1 MWYRKKINRKKRRHC
16 EDKNCKHYC
25 KHESA
30 EKATKIRNFY
40 FYYSSSNE
48 QPMGFAQNENIYLYN
63 ADIYDCHMKRRKQTD
78 CGLADMNKHRVS
90 FYTGKMRFFGCLT

>member
-1 MWYRKKINRKKRRHC
+1 MVSVINPFKQKKDQPEKRRHC

-48 QPMGFAQNENIYLYN
+48 QPMGFAQNENIYLACYYC
-63 ADIYDCHMKRRKQTD
+63 DIY
-78 CGLADMNKHRVS
+78 
-90 FYTGKMRFFGCLT
+90 LTLP